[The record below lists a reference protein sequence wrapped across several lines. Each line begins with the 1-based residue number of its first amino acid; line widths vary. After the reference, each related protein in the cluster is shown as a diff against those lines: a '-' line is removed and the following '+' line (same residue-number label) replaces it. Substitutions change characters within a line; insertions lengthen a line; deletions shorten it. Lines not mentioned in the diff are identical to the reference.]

1 MLSSDESPDFL
12 RFRESQHERGSTR
25 LVRTEIAALIVA
37 MISMAIRHG
46 LRQSTEL
53 QTDLLGGVIV
63 LASLLISIS
72 CIVRYRW
79 SLRQSS
85 FLGEHWA
92 KVGFAGFFLIGSMIV
107 LAIAHQLPVI
117 DGPSG
122 PRIEWMYAYSEGLI
136 LVLGFLQGLSVSRA
150 YASKGINPAL
160 LLVGSFVV
168 LVTIGTFL
176 LMLPRARAPL
186 PGDEVS
192 ASAPFT
198 TALFT
203 ATSASC
209 VTGLIVEPTGEYWS
223 RFGQIVILILF
234 QVGGLG
240 IMTFGALFI
249 ALAGRNLQVQETAT
263 LRKLLDSER
272 LGDVRQ
278 LLITIL
284 IFTFTAEIVGAFL
297 LSGLWADQPPQEKA
311 FQAIFHSV
319 SAFCNAGFSLTENSF
334 VGMAGRWQIWFVSTG
349 LIIVGGLGFGVVFNL
364 YRILQTWIRNVVSRK
379 NKTESLA
386 SENRLSLTSRLVLC
400 STLALLIS
408 GTFGFILLES
418 FAVNGGNSGTVA
430 WSDAW
435 FQSVSFRTA
444 GFNTVDLGKLQTTT
458 KLFAIGMMFIG
469 ASPGSTGGG
478 IKTICVAL
486 VFLSIVSLLK
496 GKNRVEVGH
505 RRIPASQVQRAF
517 LIVTLGLFIVMVAT
531 FLLVLFESQPEKLI
545 DHLFE
550 ATSAFATVGLS
561 TGITPELTIPSRL
574 VIVLTMFVG
583 RVGPLTL
590 LLALA
595 GRQKRHAYDFPDER
609 VALG

>member
-1 MLSSDESPDFL
+1 MLSPEEPQEFL
-12 RFRESQHERGSTR
+12 HFRASQHERGSVR
-25 LVRTEIAALIVA
+25 LVKAEVIALITA
-37 MISMAIRHG
+37 MITIAVRHG
-46 LRQSTEL
+46 LRQSSDQ
-53 QTDLLGGVIV
+53 QTDLLGGLIVI
-63 LASLLISIS
+63 ASLLIAVS

-79 SLRQSS
+79 SLRRSS
-85 FLGEHWA
+85 FLREHWG
-92 KVGFAGFFLIGSMIV
+92 KVSFAGLFLVGSV
-107 LAIAHQLPVI
+107 TVFSVAHLLPVI
-117 DGPSG
+117 SG
-122 PRIEWMYAYSEGLI
+122 PAGPRFEWLYAYSEGLI
-136 LVLGFLQGLSVSRA
+136 LSLGIFQGLSVSRA

-160 LLVGSFVV
+160 LLAGSFVV

-176 LMLPRARAPL
+176 LMLPRARAIGP
-186 PGDEVS
+186 DQTVQ
-192 ASAPFT
+192 ARAPFT

-209 VTGLIVEPTGEYWS
+209 VTGLIVEPTGTYWS
-223 RFGQIVILILF
+223 RFGQSVILILF
-234 QVGGLG
+234 QIGGLG

-263 LRKLLDSER
+263 LRKLLDSDR

-297 LSGLWADQPPQEKA
+297 ISGLWPSAAPSEQA
-311 FQAIFHSV
+311 FQAMFHSV
-319 SAFCNAGFSLTENSF
+319 SAFCNAGFSLTEDSF
-334 VGMAGRWQIWFVSTG
+334 VGMAHRWQIWLVVSG

-364 YRILQTWIRNVVSRK
+364 YRVLQSRIRGPKKRRK
-379 NKTESLA
+379 IP
-386 SENRLSLTSRLVLC
+386 ENLFTQTRLSLTSRLVIYSSL
-400 STLALLIS
+400 SLLAI

-418 FAVNGGNSGTVA
+418 FASTGEDYTHVS

-435 FQSVSFRTA
+435 FQSVTFRTA
-444 GFNTVDLGKLQTTT
+444 GFNTVDLGEMQTTT

-478 IKTICVAL
+478 IKTISLAL
-486 VFLSIVSLLK
+486 VLLAIFSLLK
-496 GKNRVEVGH
+496 GNDRVEVGH
-505 RRIPASQVQRAF
+505 RRIPAAQIQRAF
-517 LIVTLGLFIVMVAT
+517 LIVTSGLFIVMVAT
-531 FLLVLFESQPEKLI
+531 FFLVLFEAKPELLI

-561 TGITPELTIPSRL
+561 TGITAELTTPSRL
-574 VIVLTMFVG
+574 VIVLTMFIG
-583 RVGPLTL
+583 RVGPLTM

-595 GRQKRHAYDFPDER
+595 GKQKRPIYDLPEER